1 MTLRQI
7 GIGRLRFEN
16 LVEMSGIFMESY
28 VRMLCKIEKG
38 MCQNIRQEKRLKH
51 GSGELSYI
59 FPVYPAMIWRIF
71 FAEVKLTLFTT

>member
-28 VRMLCKIEKG
+28 VRMLCKIEKE
-38 MCQNIRQEKRLKH
+38 MCQNFRQEKRLKQSNTNIRYKDCAKISRSKNGLTSTH
-51 GSGELSYI
+51 
-59 FPVYPAMIWRIF
+59 
-71 FAEVKLTLFTT
+71 FAS